1 MFDWLI
7 SVFNKIFLQLH
18 LSEYYATILSE
29 SITFISLFAIAL
41 ILYYLTWYVVK
52 RTLLQFI
59 KRSKTEIDDI
69 LIKNKVIARASLFVP
84 SWIIN
89 EFVAQTLPS
98 FPKVFGFIHNLIE
111 VYVIFIFA
119 FLLDAII
126 NSVNDFYNTF
136 EISKSKPIKGLMQ
149 VLKIVIYIVAGLLII
164 ATLVGQDLSNII
176 LGLGTLSAVLM
187 LIFKDPI
194 LGFVGGIQLTLNDM
208 VRIGDWISMPKYGAD
223 GDVLEITLT
232 TVKVQNWD
240 KTITTIPTY
249 AMVTDSFTNWRG
261 MADSGGRRIKRHIS
275 IDMNSVKFCTPEMLE
290 KYKKFQLVSDYITIK
305 ESEITKYNIE
315 NNIDDSTLVN
325 GRRQTNLGVFRA
337 YLRSYFENH
346 PRVNRDM
353 TLIVRQLQ
361 PTELGIPI
369 EVYVFS
375 TNKAWVA
382 YEELQSDIFDHILA
396 VIPKF
401 DLRVF
406 QAPSDSSFNQLT
418 EQIQKLVS
426 SPKQERLS

>member
-1 MFDWLI
+1 MFDWI
-7 SVFNKIFLQLH
+7 IEVFTKIALRLN
-18 LSEYYATILSE
+18 LSEHYASILSE
-29 SITFISLFAIAL
+29 GIAFISLTFIAIAF
-41 ILYYLTWYVVK
+41 YYLAWYIIK
-52 RTLLQFI
+52 RTLYQFI
-59 KRSKTEIDDI
+59 KRSKTNFDDI
-69 LIKNKVIARASLFVP
+69 LIHNKVIARASLLVP

-89 EFVAQTLPS
+89 EFSPQTLPS
-98 FPKVFGFIHNLIE
+98 FPKVFGFVQETIE
-111 VYVIFIFA
+111 VYVIFVIA
-119 FLLDAII
+119 FVIDAVITSI
-126 NSVNDFYNTF
+126 NDLYNTF

-149 VLKIVIYIVAGLLII
+149 VLKIILYIVAGLLII
-164 ATLVGQDLSNII
+164 ATLIGQNLGNLI

-249 AMVTDSFTNWRG
+249 SMVSDYFTNWRG
-261 MADSGGRRIKRHIS
+261 MSESGGRRIKRHIS
-275 IDMNSVKFCTPEMLE
+275 IDMASVKFCTAEMLE
-290 KYKKFQLVSDYITIK
+290 KYKKYQLVSNYISDK
-305 ESEITKYNIE
+305 EKEIETYNTE
-315 NNIDDSTLVN
+315 NKIDTSTLVN

-337 YLRSYFENH
+337 YLRIYFENH
-346 PRVNRDM
+346 PRVNQDM

-375 TNKAWVA
+375 KNKAWVE
-382 YEELQSDIFDHILA
+382 YEALQSDIFDHILA
-396 VIPKF
+396 VVPKF

-406 QAPSDSSFNQLT
+406 QAPSDGSINKLTDQL
-418 EQIQKLVS
+418 QKLVKPETS
-426 SPKQERLS
+426 QLN